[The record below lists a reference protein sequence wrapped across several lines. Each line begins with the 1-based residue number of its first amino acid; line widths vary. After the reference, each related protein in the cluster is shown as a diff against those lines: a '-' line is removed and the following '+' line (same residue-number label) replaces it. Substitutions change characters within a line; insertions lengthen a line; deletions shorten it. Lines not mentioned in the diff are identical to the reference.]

1 MKNRDKSF
9 SAMKKINL
17 STFQLKDERMI
28 PSTLTNYFEQK
39 KRRIQSF
46 ESFLIRFSGRP

>member
-1 MKNRDKSF
+1 
-9 SAMKKINL
+9 MKKINL
-17 STFQLKDERMI
+17 LTFQLKDERMI